1 MNKSVLTI
9 LKLSTVLMLIL
20 TGCGSDGST
29 SVSDKSTPK
38 PTVTKIP
45 TKVVAIPTTTKDKTI
60 TPAANSSQQQKDKAA
75 ASTATKQ
82 GNDKKQVA
90 GLPYPT
96 PTTIPSLEILHKFQ
110 GSGRTSTETF
120 VTNQSVK
127 LGLEYKGGPIS
138 VGLLE
143 DNPSPRSIYGGPVSD
158 SNSYKSRAIDA
169 GSYGVVVTCEG
180 PCQWTIT
187 IESSGTAATSTT
199 QKSKATKD
207 TDESST
213 VNGSRSQSNQ
223 KAIPEIV
230 KAEWDVF
237 ESKQASKI
245 LSAPKTGLITLNYD
259 STRTTTNVSGA
270 AGSVPSEAHVMVANL
285 ELGDFVVVAADD
297 NGSFDAN
304 ISGHP
309 GTHIMVK
316 QDTTRQIFNV
326 ENPAETHGPNTLRT
340 IFPPGVLMPIPMENN
355 GGGLNFSSAGRL
367 SSDQDAPW
375 TIDGSAS
382 KKDLTLG
389 QSIPISGTVSIRTGK
404 ETPPSNAKL
413 DFQSEFLIN
422 SSGRQVGGSRIFT
435 TNLFT
440 PTNLPIE
447 SKGLLGKQYRLG
459 EADLEW
465 QFDGDN
471 WTSDFSTTLTPE
483 DSSPRGLHLLK
494 ASLSGVSNLPRKGS
508 PHILQRSFLQ
518 EASLGTMNIGETGA
532 MTLTSTLLAD
542 ELSEGSRG
550 GVISRE
556 DLGVFDIVHRAGVRH
571 QPVVPRLDG
580 YGKSWRYRLEP
591 YVPLLGVVDR
601 APPAAPSIKF
611 DFASSSL
618 KVTVL
623 RPDGKT
629 DTLGPAP
636 LAKYA
641 VKSPR
646 TPWHKT
652 VSEGGGNLGEVPQL
666 QSDVDAFNYEFP
678 TDGDYVVTLNGEIK
692 DIFGRTYSIA
702 GTYDITVANV
712 LDIETNILPGT
723 PLDVGDSFPAGLRI
737 MPGLP
742 ATIDFTITHVGSDGI
757 SKTDKISGKA
767 NDHGWWDGDGY
778 HATFNQ
784 HGEYRLDVEA
794 RYSDSSDNLWVG
806 RMSFGSVIATENA
819 PMILHGR
826 RGPNRVAKIPKPW
839 GFTSDFADTN
849 ADHIQFPYFTGD
861 VMWGKNKGNLADSVA
876 VLTSLQLV
884 DDGHPL
890 IARIKENVEDND
902 GISASELIKVGQ
914 VPIKTEAD
922 LVSPEAVDLWSY
934 VYASVQRPGIRVR
947 EHVLGDDSGG
957 TYWRFDDAY
966 HMQSGNGREGD
977 LPGDFK
983 FMYAGAAITDPKL
996 KTGVYASY
1004 GSGWV
1009 LSPDSDPMGARFMPP
1024 FQGAAGGPDGGPLF
1038 KVHDSEVDIFFM
1050 PLAVRPGAIL
1060 EVGDTFR
1067 MAGPIMPTLDSY
1079 VKYRVESPSGE
1090 IRAFEGR
1097 ANSIGY
1103 FYDPNDDLLIQ
1114 EPGLWNVNLSVTH
1127 AGLTSAG
1134 LVEAPYPKGGPLTPN
1149 GSFSFVVKDSET
1161 EILDIK
1167 TDLSDLTPA
1176 EWFSNVRNARFE
1188 AKLPTGFSADSARV
1202 IVTMPGIVLVDKEIT
1217 ADGDELVWELDAE
1230 ALNSIANN
1238 FDYKYGI
1245 ADTIQVTFYAK
1256 GSLNGKS
1263 SQATG
1268 TMVTH
1273 GARVPTVPKFEI
1285 KKNELPELSSFI
1297 TNKTDRF
1304 IVDLEYVTGGH
1315 PFKGL
1320 GANDPDDGAHVNWDN
1335 SSNRWPES
1343 TPVTEYPAIYA
1354 VADGYVEA
1362 VNTYEPVGGG
1372 NFKYSIHY
1380 FFAQK
1385 NGSGV
1390 KVHMSI
1396 EPSMNPGDS
1405 SFYEPFIKV
1414 KKGQSVR
1421 KGDIIAYMYLEPN
1434 GDHPGPHIHFS
1445 IQPEGHN
1452 QQVPAIFTDKIL
1464 DEFYPTWGIFRFD
1477 RQGSPSDSDVAMP
1490 KCWGYKITA
1499 SENPY
1504 GSGASDCFI

>member
-1 MNKSVLTI
+1 VGI
-9 LKLSTVLMLIL
+9 
-20 TGCGSDGST
+20 
-29 SVSDKSTPK
+29 
-38 PTVTKIP
+38 
-45 TKVVAIPTTTKDKTI
+45 
-60 TPAANSSQQQKDKAA
+60 
-75 ASTATKQ
+75 
-82 GNDKKQVA
+82 
-90 GLPYPT
+90 
-96 PTTIPSLEILHKFQ
+96 
-110 GSGRTSTETF
+110 
-120 VTNQSVK
+120 
-127 LGLEYKGGPIS
+127 EYKGGPIS

-143 DNPSPRSIYGGPVSD
+143 GNPSPRNIYDGPVSD
-158 SNSYKSRAIDA
+158 SNSYKSRAIEP

-187 IESSGTAATSTT
+187 IESSETASTSTT
-199 QKSKATKD
+199 QQSKATKE
-207 TDESST
+207 TAQSST
-213 VNGSRSQSNQ
+213 MNGSDSKSKQ
-223 KAIPEIV
+223 KIIPEIV

-259 STRTTTNVSGA
+259 STTTTTNVSGV
-270 AGSVPSEAHVMVANL
+270 AGSVPSKAHVMVANL
-285 ELGDFVVVAADD
+285 ELGDFVVVAADG

-316 QDTTRQIFNV
+316 QDTTQQIFNA

-340 IFPPGVLMPIPMENN
+340 IFPPGVLIPIPMENN
-355 GGGLNFSSAGRL
+355 GGGLNFSSAARL
-367 SSDQDAPW
+367 SSDEDAPW

-382 KKDLTLG
+382 KKALTLG
-389 QSIPISGTVSIRTGK
+389 QSIPISGTVSIRTGEK
-404 ETPPSNAKL
+404 TPPSKAKL
-413 DFQSEFLIN
+413 DFQSEFLVN

-459 EADLEW
+459 EADLDW
-465 QFDGDN
+465 KFDGDN
-471 WTSDFSTTLTPE
+471 WTSDFSATLTPG
-483 DSSPRGLHLLK
+483 DRSPTGLHLLK
-494 ASLSGVSNLPRKGS
+494 ASLNGVSSLPRKGNQNVL
-508 PHILQRSFLQ
+508 HRSFLQ
-518 EASLGTMNIGETGA
+518 EASLGTMTVGETGA

-556 DLGVFDIVHRAGVRH
+556 DQGIFDIIHRAGVRH
-571 QPVVPRLDG
+571 QPVISRLDG
-580 YGKSWRYRLEP
+580 YGKSWSYRLEP
-591 YVPLLGVVDR
+591 YMPLLGVVDR
-601 APPAAPSIKF
+601 SPPATPSIKF
-611 DFASSSL
+611 DFAASNL
-618 KVTVL
+618 TVAVL

-678 TDGDYVVTLNGEIK
+678 ADGNYVVTLNGEIK
-692 DIFGRTYSIA
+692 DISGRTYAIT

-723 PLDVGDSFPAGLRI
+723 PFDIGDSFPVGLRV

-742 ATIDFTITHVGSDGI
+742 ATIDYTITRVGSDGI

-767 NDHGWWDGDGY
+767 NDHGWWDGDGNTV
-778 HATFNQ
+778 TFDKD
-784 HGEYRLDVEA
+784 GEYRLDVEA
-794 RYSDSSDNLWVG
+794 RYSDSVDNLWVG
-806 RMSFGSVIATENA
+806 RMSFGSAIATENA

-826 RGPNRVAKIPKPW
+826 RGPNRVSKIPKPW
-839 GFTSDFADTN
+839 GFSSDFVDTD
-849 ADHIQFPYFTGD
+849 ADHIQFPYFAGD

-876 VLTSLQLV
+876 VLTSLQLI
-884 DDGHPL
+884 DETHPL
-890 IARIKENVEDND
+890 IARIKENVESVD
-902 GISASELIKVGQ
+902 GIAASKLIKVGQ
-914 VPIKTEAD
+914 VPIKTDAD
-922 LVSPEAVDLWSY
+922 LASPEAVDLWAY
-934 VYASVQRPGIRVR
+934 VYASVQKPGIRVR

-983 FMYAGAAITDPKL
+983 FMYAATAVTDPKL
-996 KTGVYASY
+996 KTGVYATY

-1009 LSPDSDPMGARFMPP
+1009 LAPDSDPMGARFMPP
-1024 FQGAAGGPDGGPLF
+1024 FQGSAGGPDGGPLF
-1038 KVHDSEVDIFFM
+1038 KIHGREIDIFFL
-1050 PLAVRPGAIL
+1050 PLGVRPGAIF
-1060 EVGDTFR
+1060 EVGETFR

-1079 VKYRVESPSGE
+1079 VSYTVESPSGQ
-1090 IRAFEGR
+1090 IRRFEGS

-1103 FYDPNDDLLIQ
+1103 FYDPNDDFVMY
-1114 EPGLWNVNLSVTH
+1114 EPGLWKVNLSVSH
-1127 AGLTSAG
+1127 IGLTSAG
-1134 LVEAPYPKGGPLTPN
+1134 LVESPYPEGTPLTPD
-1149 GSFSFVVKDSET
+1149 GTFSFVVKGTET
-1161 EILDIK
+1161 ELLEIK
-1167 TDLSDLTPA
+1167 TDLSNLTPA

-1188 AKLPTGFSADSARV
+1188 AKIPTGFSADSARV
-1202 IVTMPGIVLVDKEIT
+1202 IVTMPGIVLVNKEIST
-1217 ADGDELVWELDAE
+1217 GGNELIWELDAE
-1230 ALNSIANN
+1230 DLNSLANN
-1238 FDYKYGI
+1238 FDYEYGI
-1245 ADTIQVTFYAK
+1245 ADTIQITFFAK
-1256 GSLNGKS
+1256 GTLNGKS

-1273 GARVPTVPKFEI
+1273 GARVPRVPKFEI
-1285 KKNELPELSSFI
+1285 KKADLPELSTFL
-1297 TNKTDRF
+1297 TNKTDQF
-1304 IVDLEYVTGGH
+1304 IVDLEHVAGGH
-1315 PFKGL
+1315 PFKGS

-1335 SSNRWPES
+1335 SSNRWPKG

-1362 VNTYEPVGGG
+1362 VNTYEPVGGT
-1372 NFKYSIHY
+1372 NFKYSFHY
-1380 FFAQK
+1380 FFAQT
-1385 NGSGV
+1385 NGVGM

-1396 EPSMNPGDS
+1396 EPSTNPGDS

-1414 KKGQSVR
+1414 KEGQSVR
-1421 KGDIIAYMYLEPN
+1421 KGDIMAYMYLEPN
-1434 GDHPGPHIHFS
+1434 DDYPGPHIHFS
-1445 IQPEGHN
+1445 IQPEGHS
-1452 QQVPAIFTDKIL
+1452 QQAPAIFTDKIL
-1464 DEFYPTWGIFRFD
+1464 DEFYSKWGIFKFD

-1504 GSGASDCFI
+1504 GSGASDCFS